1 MESYRAKLYAERRE
15 TMSQPNDQGPL
26 SEFLEEIEPIV
37 FAFGAGITLLFV
49 AVFAFNPEAAGNL
62 VTRGTEF
69 VLGHFNWAFLLVMLG
84 FVFFLLFLILGPWGR
99 LKLGDKSPEFSYFS
113 YFTMIYSAGLAA
125 GIVFW
130 GPAEALLHYSTVPP
144 LYDVAAESQA
154 ALPIA
159 VQYSIFHWAII
170 QWSCFTVMGL
180 GIGYFVHEHGAPLRV
195 SAVLTPFV
203 GADNVDNLPGKLIDI
218 LAVFA
223 TLGGVATSLGFIG
236 QQFLTG
242 LEFQWGIQLGDAGT
256 IGVITGMTALFT
268 VSLVLGVDKG
278 IRRLSNFNM
287 ILFGVLM
294 VTTLLFGPTV
304 RVLELS
310 TQAMGGLIGDFFK
323 MSLFADYTNGGA
335 WSNAWTV
342 FYWLWPLAW
351 SPFAGLFIAR
361 ISRGR
366 SVREVAFTGIVA
378 TSLATIPWF
387 AIVGGTAAIYQ
398 HTGVA
403 NILGPVNEYGEA
415 VSGYVLFGA
424 IEFMGLPVGTLL
436 LFGFLVLVTTFFVT
450 SADSS
455 TLAVSMMTTG
465 GKEEPSAINRV
476 FWGILQGAVASILMV
491 IGGVSALQSAAIIT
505 GGPFA
510 IVCIIA
516 VLGLVKTFRSE
527 GGNVLLR
534 EETTL
539 YGKPDTTEADSTRGA
554 TSDDD

>member
-1 MESYRAKLYAERRE
+1 MSESDVRGVVR
-15 TMSQPNDQGPL
+15 
-26 SEFLEEIEPIV
+26 EFLEEIEPIV

-49 AVFAFNPEAAGNL
+49 AVFAADPNAASRL
-62 VTRGTEF
+62 VNGATQF
-69 VLGHFNWAFLLVMLG
+69 ILGHFNWAFLLVMLG
-84 FVFFLLFLILGPWGR
+84 FVGFLTFLIFGPWGR
-99 LKLGDKSPEFSYFS
+99 LTLGDSTPEFSYLS

-130 GPAEALLHYSTVPP
+130 GPAEAVLHYANVPP
-144 LYDVAAESQA
+144 LYDVAPESEA
-154 ALPIA
+154 AVPLA
-159 VQYSIFHWAII
+159 VQYSMFHWAIL

-180 GIGYFVHEHGAPLRV
+180 GIGYFVHSRGAPLRV

-203 GADNVDNLPGKLIDI
+203 GAENVDNWVGKMIDI

-236 QQFLTG
+236 SQFLTG
-242 LEFQWGIQLGDAGT
+242 LEFNWGIELGDVGT
-256 IGVITGMTALFT
+256 IAVITGMTALFT
-268 VSLVLGVDKG
+268 ASLVLGVDRG

-287 ILFGVLM
+287 ALFGVLM
-294 VTTLLFGPTV
+294 VATLAFGPTV
-304 RVLELS
+304 RVLQLS
-310 TQAMGGLIGDFFK
+310 TQAIGGLVGDFFE
-323 MSLFADYTNGGA
+323 MSLFTHYTSGGEWA
-335 WSNAWTV
+335 NQWTV

-378 TSLATIPWF
+378 TTLATIPWF
-387 AIVGGTAAIYQ
+387 AIVGGTATVFQ
-398 HTGVA
+398 HGGTA
-403 NILGPVNEYGEA
+403 DILGPVSEYGEA

-424 IEFMGLPVGTLL
+424 FEVMGLPLGTLL
-436 LFGFLVLVTTFFVT
+436 VFCFLVLVSTFFIT

-465 GKEEPSAINRV
+465 GKEHPSAINRI

-491 IGGVSALQSAAIIT
+491 IGGVSALQSASITT

-510 IVCIIA
+510 IVCLLALI
-516 VLGLVKTFRSE
+516 GLVKTFRQDA
-527 GGNVLLR
+527 GPVLLR

-539 YGKPDTTEADSTRGA
+539 YGTPDGAVASAAEPVAEAEKN
-554 TSDDD
+554 

>member
-1 MESYRAKLYAERRE
+1 
-15 TMSQPNDQGPL
+15 MSQADGQ
-26 SEFLEEIEPIV
+26 SVVEEFLDEIEPVV
-37 FAFGAGITLLFV
+37 FGFGAGVTLLFV
-49 AVFAFNPEAAGNL
+49 AVFAISSKAAGDI
-62 VTRGTEF
+62 VDGATQF
-69 VLGHFNWAFLLVMLG
+69 VLGHFNWAFLLLMLVFVG
-84 FVFFLLFLILGPWGR
+84 FLAFLIFGPWGT
-99 LKLGDKSPEFSYFS
+99 LTLGDSAPEFSYFS

-130 GPAEALLHYSTVPP
+130 GPAEAVLHYANVPP
-144 LYDVAAESQA
+144 LYDVAAKSEA
-154 ALPIA
+154 AVPIA
-159 VQYSIFHWAII
+159 VQYSMFHWAIV

-180 GIGYFVHEHGAPLRV
+180 GIGYFAHSHGAPLRV

-203 GADNVDNLPGKLIDI
+203 GADNVDNWAGTLIDV

-236 QQFLTG
+236 SQLLTG
-242 LEFQWGIQLGDAGT
+242 LEFKWGIQLGDVGT
-256 IGVITGMTALFT
+256 IAVITGMTAVFT
-268 VSLVLGVDKG
+268 LSLVLGVDRG

-287 ILFGVLM
+287 ALFGVLM
-294 VTTLLFGPTV
+294 VSTLLFGPTV

-310 TQAMGGLIGDFFK
+310 TQAIGGFVGDFFK
-323 MSLFADYTNGGA
+323 MSLFTHYTGGGE
-335 WSNAWTV
+335 WSNTWTV

-387 AIVGGTAAIYQ
+387 AIVGGTATIFQ
-398 HTGVA
+398 HTGIA
-403 NILGPVNEYGEA
+403 DILGPVNEYGEA

-424 IEFMGLPVGTLL
+424 FEFGGLPLDTVL
-436 LFGFLVLVTTFFVT
+436 LFGFLVLVSTFFIT

-476 FWGILQGAVASILMV
+476 FWGVLQGAVASILMV

-510 IVCIIA
+510 IVCLIA
-516 VLGLVKTFRSE
+516 VIGLMKPFRE
-527 GGNVLLR
+527 EAGNVLLR

-539 YGKPDTTEADSTRGA
+539 YGKPDSTT
-554 TSDDD
+554 

>member
-1 MESYRAKLYAERRE
+1 MSDLDER
-15 TMSQPNDQGPL
+15 GIVA
-26 SEFLEEIEPIV
+26 EFLDEIEPVV

-49 AVFAFNPEAAGNL
+49 AIFAFNVKAAGDIVNGA
-62 VTRGTEF
+62 TQF
-69 VLGHFNWAFLLVMLG
+69 VLGHFNWAFLLFMLG
-84 FVFFLLFLILGPWGR
+84 FVGFLTFLIFGPWGK
-99 LKLGDKSPEFSYFS
+99 LKLGDDPPEFSYLS

-130 GPAEALLHYSTVPP
+130 GPTEALLHYSSVPP
-144 LYDVAAESQA
+144 LYDVAAKSQEA
-154 ALPIA
+154 IPVA
-159 VQYSIFHWAII
+159 VQYSIFHWAIV

-180 GIGYFVHEHGAPLRV
+180 GIGYFVHSHGAPLRV
-195 SAVLTPFV
+195 SAVLTPYV
-203 GADNVDNLPGKLIDI
+203 GADNVDNWAGTIIDI

-236 QQFLTG
+236 SQFLTG
-242 LEFQWGIQLGDAGT
+242 LEFKWGIQLGDAGT
-256 IGVITGMTALFT
+256 IAIITGMTAIFT
-268 VSLVLGVDKG
+268 LSLVLGVDRG

-287 ILFGVLM
+287 ALFGALM
-294 VTTLLFGPTV
+294 VATLLFGPTV
-304 RVLELS
+304 RVLQLS
-310 TQAMGGLIGDFFK
+310 TQAVGGFLGDFFK
-323 MSLFADYTNGGA
+323 MSLFTHYANGGE
-335 WSNAWTV
+335 WSNTWTV

-378 TSLATIPWF
+378 TSLATLPWF
-387 AIVGGTAAIYQ
+387 AIVGGTATIFQ
-398 HTGVA
+398 HTGIA

-424 IEFMGLPVGTLL
+424 FEFMGLPVGTVL
-436 LFGFLVLVTTFFVT
+436 LFGFLVLVSTFFIT

-491 IGGVSALQSAAIIT
+491 IGGVEALQSAAITT

-510 IVCIIA
+510 IVCVAA
-516 VLGLVKTFRSE
+516 VVGLIKGFRE
-527 GGNVLLR
+527 EAGNVLLR
-534 EETTL
+534 EETVL
-539 YGKPDTTEADSTRGA
+539 YGNPDST
-554 TSDDD
+554 T

>member
-1 MESYRAKLYAERRE
+1 
-15 TMSQPNDQGPL
+15 MSRSNQQSPVE
-26 SEFLEEIEPIV
+26 EFIDEIEPIV

-49 AVFAFNPEAAGNL
+49 VVFALNPKTAGSL
-62 VTRGTEF
+62 VSTATDF

-84 FVFFLLFLILGPWGR
+84 FVGFLAFLILGPWGR
-99 LKLGDKSPEFSYFS
+99 IKLGDEVPEFSYFS

-130 GPAEALLHYSTVPP
+130 GPSEALLHYSSVPP
-144 LYDVAAESQA
+144 LYDVASKSQA
-154 ALPIA
+154 AIPIA

-180 GIGYFVHEHGAPLRV
+180 GIGYFVHAHGAPLRV

-203 GADNVDNLPGKLIDI
+203 GANNVDNLAGKIIDI

-236 QQFLTG
+236 SQFLTG

-256 IGVITGMTALFT
+256 ITVITGMTALFT
-268 VSLVLGVDKG
+268 ISLVLGVDKG

-287 ILFGVLM
+287 
-294 VTTLLFGPTV
+294 LLFGGLMVATLVFGPTF

-310 TQAMGGLIGDFFK
+310 TQAIGGLFGDFFE
-323 MSLFADYTNGGA
+323 MSLYMDYTNGGS

-387 AIVGGTAAIYQ
+387 AIVGGTATIFQ
-398 HTGVA
+398 HNGAA
-403 NILGPVNEYGEA
+403 NILGPVNNYGEA

-424 IEFMGLPVGTLL
+424 IEFMGLPIGTVL

-455 TLAVSMMTTG
+455 TLAVSIMTTG
-465 GKEEPSAINRV
+465 GTEEPSSINRI
-476 FWGILQGAVASILMV
+476 FWGVLQGAVASILMV
-491 IGGVSALQSAAIIT
+491 IGGVDALQSAAIIT

-510 IVCIIA
+510 IVCLIA
-516 VLGLVKTFRSE
+516 VIGLTKAFRE
-527 GGNVLLR
+527 DGGNVLLG
-534 EETTL
+534 EESTL
-539 YGKPDTTEADSTRGA
+539 FGKPRSEKQTGSTKAAVGTE
-554 TSDDD
+554 DD